1 MNKTALSMALMLA
14 LPAFAIAGPRSL
26 AEMKSAAR
34 QAIPAAQTGAR
45 SVAGG
50 DLKVLKQ
57 GSQYTVIGY
66 ANGGFAVIAN
76 DDRFAPVLGYSD
88 GKVGDDAPLALQWWM
103 DAVDESLERQL
114 AEGTNTRAEVDRPTT
129 YSNSVAPLLTTT
141 WGQETPYNNLTP
153 VYTTAEGE
161 AHYMTGCVSTAMSQI
176 MNYHEWPVTGTG
188 SSSYQ
193 FTPVGGQAQTLS
205 ANYGE
210 TTYDWANMLDSYAG
224 TYNDAQATAVAT
236 LLYHCGVSTE
246 MQYNQTGSGTP
257 SVNACRALKTY
268 FGYDSDIDIYNREAW
283 PLQEWMN
290 VVWRELNDHCPI
302 LFSGVRADGLA
313 HAFVIDGYDENGLM
327 HVNWGW
333 EGVADG
339 YFDITLLNGFSLSQE
354 MVVVRRP
361 DDNRFTYTAQPHW
374 GLNGDLNME
383 VSGYYLLISQRGGNG
398 LFNASSNLF
407 SGVVAVVAE
416 NMEDG
421 TITQLSSPDIDEIM
435 PISNANYGAG
445 ISLTGNLR
453 ASFANLLEGEYRVYF
468 AVKATGDDTWYPV
481 LSNEKNNNN
490 FILNVGR
497 WETTVTEGDP
507 QWCVGIEGVTVGNPS
522 DGIVNVYTVDG
533 VKVYSAP
540 AAGFSIDDVPATGLL
555 IVKNGAETTK
565 VMKK

>member
-1 MNKTALSMALMLA
+1 M
-14 LPAFAIAGPRSL
+14 
-26 AEMKSAAR
+26 
-34 QAIPAAQTGAR
+34 
-45 SVAGG
+45 
-50 DLKVLKQ
+50 
-57 GSQYTVIGY
+57 
-66 ANGGFAVIAN
+66 
-76 DDRFAPVLGYSD
+76 
-88 GKVGDDAPLALQWWM
+88 
-103 DAVDESLERQL
+103 
-114 AEGTNTRAEVDRPTT
+114 
-129 YSNSVAPLLTTT
+129 
-141 WGQETPYNNLTP
+141 
-153 VYTTAEGE
+153 
-161 AHYMTGCVSTAMSQI
+161 
-176 MNYHEWPVTGTG
+176 
-188 SSSYQ
+188 
-193 FTPVGGQAQTLS
+193 
-205 ANYGE
+205 
-210 TTYDWANMLDSYAG
+210 
-224 TYNDAQATAVAT
+224 
-236 LLYHCGVSTE
+236 
-246 MQYNQTGSGTP
+246 
-257 SVNACRALKTY
+257 
-268 FGYDSDIDIYNREAW
+268 
-283 PLQEWMN
+283 
-290 VVWRELNDHCPI
+290 
-302 LFSGVRADGLA
+302 
-313 HAFVIDGYDENGLM
+313 
-327 HVNWGW
+327 
-333 EGVADG
+333 
-339 YFDITLLNGFSLSQE
+339 
-354 MVVVRRP
+354 
-361 DDNRFTYTAQPHW
+361 DNRFTYTAQPHW

-497 WETTVTEGDP
+497 WYTTVTEGDP

-533 VKVYSAP
+533 VRVYSAP

>member
-103 DAVDESLERQL
+103 DAMDESLERQL
-114 AEGTNTRAEVDRPTT
+114 AEGTNTRAEVDRPAT

-481 LSNEKNNNN
+481 LSNERNSNN

-497 WETTVTEGDP
+497 WDTTVTEGDP

-533 VKVYSAP
+533 VRVYSAP